1 MLKPSINGTD
11 EGTGPASHFKWGLG
25 PVLSLLAGIKFWLL
39 ISASGTRF
47 HGGSVAIDLL
57 TSVSNQ

>member
-47 HGGSVAIDLL
+47 HGGLVAID
-57 TSVSNQ
+57 